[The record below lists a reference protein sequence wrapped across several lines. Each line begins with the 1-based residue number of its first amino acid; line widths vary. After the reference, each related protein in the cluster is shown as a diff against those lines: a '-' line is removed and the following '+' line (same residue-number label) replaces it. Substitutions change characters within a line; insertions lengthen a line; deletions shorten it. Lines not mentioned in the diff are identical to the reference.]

1 MASNLAAQIRATWG
15 GNWDASGVDRAEEL
29 ARLLQANGISDLSQ
43 VQITPQQGMRTETGY
58 SEAGQDSWQVPT
70 TTYGIKA
77 NGQDLSFL
85 GDVNNNGSLTL
96 GGNSPTH
103 PDGTLGW
110 SAAGHGNVSYQ
121 AVTGPDGKVSI
132 QPAWNSS
139 SDAGD
144 ARTMAQIYGTVLGA
158 GAGAGAFGGAAGGAT
173 AAAPYG
179 VSLSA
184 ADVAGMAL
192 PELSTSLGSM
202 PAVAGGAA
210 GGAVGAGLLS
220 DAAGNG
226 LKFGGQSSLGGTGS
240 GLSTTP
246 GMQQALAPT
255 LKAAGE
261 APVWAQLAGTALG
274 AMSGKDQQQTSSRDP
289 WGPAQPFL
297 QDLIGQGQQLSQA
310 YQQQPFSQQQQT
322 AYNNLG
328 GLLNAINTGAGG
340 LLAGMNANASGA
352 NNFDRSN
359 PRKALQGSNFS
370 LGNFAPGLLQ
380 FFGGK

>member
-210 GGAVGAGLLS
+210 
-220 DAAGNG
+220 
-226 LKFGGQSSLGGTGS
+226 
-240 GLSTTP
+240 
-246 GMQQALAPT
+246 
-255 LKAAGE
+255 AGE
-261 APVWAQLAGTALG
+261 APVWAKLAGTALG

-352 NNFDRSN
+352 NNFDRAN